1 LDECENHL
9 TYLNVYR
16 KNNLKQLF
24 TQNSL
29 LHMTSQTA
37 VAAAA
42 TAGSGEVQELH
53 SNTMNSNQITPNKSL
68 SFGIIEEALK
78 LKQSKPTSL

>member
-1 LDECENHL
+1 
-9 TYLNVYR
+9 
-16 KNNLKQLF
+16 
-24 TQNSL
+24 
-29 LHMTSQTA
+29 MTSQTA

-78 LKQSKPTSL
+78 LKQSKPTSLWI